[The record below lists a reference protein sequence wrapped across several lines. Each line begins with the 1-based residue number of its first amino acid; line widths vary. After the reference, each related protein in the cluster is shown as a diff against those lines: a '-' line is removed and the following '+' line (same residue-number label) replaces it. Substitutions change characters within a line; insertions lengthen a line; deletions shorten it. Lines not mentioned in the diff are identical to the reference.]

1 MTTKRAFRP
10 QAKVEEYLRMQR
22 ERGFAVKAV
31 IGESRGYR
39 NPYFLEV
46 RTVLPTGV
54 PGFGTD
60 VPLTRAGNTGT
71 SFASQGTPIV
81 GLSGMNG
88 NFSVNASS
96 V

>member
-71 SFASQGTPIV
+71 SSAWTPIV
-81 GLSGMNG
+81 GLSGMSG